1 MNKHHIRSLALG
13 AVLSVAMGGT
23 ALAGVINF
31 STATPNTNLGA
42 SATFTQ
48 SGVTMAAYAVQE
60 PRSNDRND
68 SACKD
73 NGTVSSPCLFY
84 KVTTNDPI
92 ETGLGLTP
100 NSDKEIFYPN
110 GIALQVWT
118 PNEYLS
124 SLDLGSVQT
133 GESWQVMGCTG
144 MLSGGFSGCTSLD
157 EGLGPNTDNGLAE
170 VMVSGL
176 NMTHYDA
183 YVVDVP
189 CANSSSCMGGTTD
202 SATRGIHI
210 PRPILK
216 LLIGKIRKA
225 ILVSFL
231 FWIKKNKHRGTRWA
245 AMSGRAKR

>member
-1 MNKHHIRSLALG
+1 MNTHHIRSLALG

-31 STATPNTNLGA
+31 SSATPNTNLGA

-48 SGVTMAAYAVQE
+48 SGVTMSAYAVQE
-60 PRSNDRND
+60 PGSND
-68 SACKD
+68 SACAD
-73 NGTVSSPCLFY
+73 TASSPCLFY
-84 KVTTNDPI
+84 KVTANDPV

-100 NSDKEIFYPN
+100 NRDNEIFYPN
-110 GIALQVWT
+110 GIALKVWT

-144 MLSGGFSGCTSLD
+144 MWRGGFSGCTSLD
-157 EGLGPNTDNGLAE
+157 EGLGPNTHNGLAE

-189 CANSSSCMGGTTD
+189 CANSSSCMMGTTD
-202 SATRGIHI
+202 SANN
-210 PRPILK
+210 ILIMSATTVPEPGT
-216 LLIGKIRKA
+216 LALMAAG
-225 ILVSFL
+225 L
-231 FWIKKNKHRGTRWA
+231 FGLGWMVRRR
-245 AMSGRAKR
+245 RARQ